1 MVEVQKG
8 LPRIHFLFGV
18 VLLSAC
24 LGAFLGAAENAE
36 NIIKNP
42 GFENPESEYA
52 WSKNNWAKNEVS
64 FELDP
69 VNPRSGKFSQKI
81 AFTKVLGHPQVQLQQ
96 KIVVKLNAAFR
107 VSVWMRGREN
117 CKPIEVLFRKIGT
130 PYTTWHKFEAQIDNE
145 WKEYSFVAVL
155 SANTV
160 SEDTAFFFNINQ
172 DDTIW
177 IDDVSVVE
185 LPPQDAS
192 APRSGNQCANGS
204 FEVGTDYW
212 YATFRESGGYSRSGI
227 ATERN
232 IAANLVSAERK
243 DAPAGKRV
251 LAFDIFE
258 SCSVM
263 LTTAYFPLRYGFPAS
278 LGLKLKGPSGKKFTA
293 KIGSG
298 KTPNVTEVAKKDFVL
313 SGDGWNAFS
322 LSFTPPPSSTGR
334 YFLELYSQDPGAYEL
349 DVVTIAEG
357 ESPSSYAPNPAVIGT
372 TPGDASHPGN
382 IYFPGE
388 KISVWVNAETVPE
401 TKGLTLYARVVNV
414 WNEEVSRFSTQVSLS
429 EGFGRANVSLPSSLT
444 GGFKCELF
452 SKQDLSGDPAAEFM
466 YSVVPK
472 LKSPK
477 ESKDA
482 FFGGTFYLTPYN
494 LTLAERGGFRSLR
507 LYSSHVTAWQ
517 IVEPVQGT
525 YSFDT
530 NGVVRAHELGFK
542 MLGALN
548 TTPAWQADSDPQG
561 EKQTGPWF
569 CYAPKDMDEWKRYV
583 KDVVAAY
590 PWVKDWEIWNEP
602 DGRYLLIKKGQ
613 DKETV
618 LTNLFY
624 ATRQVVGENRLPI
637 RLFGGAVSSVNDPLL
652 GKIVSSKAH
661 EQLDGLSFHF
671 YFEDSS
677 MDEMPSPS
685 MIHRVTNL
693 LTLKSFS
700 KQGLEVWDTEGG
712 VFLQGGISWLKT
724 SFIPPGS
731 GLSIRDTASALVRT
745 AISAKAAGCLRHFHY
760 IDTAHPAGRTSYR
773 DECTGLIDVNG
784 VPHPALAAHAAMVSF
799 LDEAVPKGFTEE
811 KIGESRVFIGHF
823 MKNGTPV
830 DAVWSRV
837 PTTLGS
843 VKALKVE
850 GRKVFDMMGNPLNA
864 SKDTPVA
871 ICPLYLVQK

>member
-1 MVEVQKG
+1 MSAIFESRRFFRP
-8 LPRIHFLFGV
+8 LLV
-18 VLLSAC
+18 VSLLTGFFISAQ
-24 LGAFLGAAENAE
+24 AAD
-36 NIIKNP
+36 NIIQNP

-52 WSKNNWAKNEVS
+52 WTKNNWAKNEVS

-69 VNPRSGKFSQKI
+69 VNPHSGKFSQKI

-96 KIVVKLNAAFR
+96 KIIVKPNAAFR

-117 CKPIEVLFRKIGT
+117 CKPIEVLFRKIGA
-130 PYTTWHKFEAQIDNE
+130 PWTTWHKFEAQIDNE

-185 LPPQDAS
+185 LPVRDAS
-192 APRSGNQCANGS
+192 ATRLGNQCANGS

-212 YATFRESGGYSRSGI
+212 YATFRESGGYTKSGV

-232 IAANLVSAERK
+232 IAANLLSVERK

-258 SCSVM
+258 NCSVD
-263 LTTAYFPLRYGFPAS
+263 LTTAYFPLRYGYPAT
-278 LGLKLKGPSGKKFTA
+278 LALKLKGPSGKKFNL
-293 KIGSG
+293 KIGGG
-298 KTPNVTEVAKKDFVL
+298 KTPNVTEVAKKDLVL
-313 SGDGWNAFS
+313 SGEGWNEFS
-322 LSFTPPPSSTGR
+322 VSFTPPPSSTGR
-334 YFLELYSQDPGAYEL
+334 YFLELYSQDTGSYEL
-349 DVVTIAEG
+349 DAVSIAEG
-357 ESPSSYAPNPAVIGT
+357 ESPTPYGPNPVVVGT
-372 TPGDASHPGN
+372 APGDSSHPGN

-388 KISVWVNAETVPE
+388 KIKVRVNAEAVAG
-401 TKGLTLYARVVNV
+401 TKNLPLYARVVNV
-414 WNEEVSRFSTQVSLS
+414 WNEEVSRHSLS
-429 EGFGRANVSLPSSLT
+429 ISLENGCGQADVDVPASLT
-444 GGFKCELF
+444 GGFKCDF
-452 SKQDLSGDPAAEFM
+452 FTRQDLSGDPAAEFM

-494 LTLAERGGFRSLR
+494 LALAERGGFRSLR

-517 IVEPVQGT
+517 IVEPTQGV
-525 YSFDT
+525 YSFYT
-530 NGVVRAHELGFK
+530 NGVIRAHELGFK

-548 TTPAWQADSDPQG
+548 TTPAWQADADPQG

-569 CYAPKDMDEWKRYV
+569 CYAPKDITEWKRYV
-583 KDVVAAY
+583 KDVVSAY

-624 ATRQVVGENRLPI
+624 ATRQAVQENHLPI

-652 GKIVSSKAH
+652 GKIVSSKAY

-677 MDEMPSPS
+677 MDEMPSPA

-712 VFLQGGISWLKT
+712 VFLQGGISWLRT

-731 GLSIRDTASALVRT
+731 GLSIRDAASALVRT
-745 AISAKAAGCLRHFHY
+745 AVSAKASGCLRHFHY
-760 IDTAHPAGRTSYR
+760 IDIAHPAGRTSYR
-773 DECTGLIDVNG
+773 DECVGLIDVNG
-784 VPHPALAAHAAMVSF
+784 VPHPALAAHAAMVFF
-799 LDEAVPKGFTEE
+799 LDEAIPKGFTEE
-811 KIGESRVFIGHF
+811 KIGDSKVFIGHF
-823 MKNGTPV
+823 V
-830 DAVWSRV
+830 RDAKKIDVIWSRV
-837 PTTLGS
+837 PTTLGL
-843 VKALKVE
+843 VKALKTDD
-850 GRKVFDMMGNPLNA
+850 RKIFDMMGNPVNA
-864 SKDTPVA
+864 TKDTPVT
-871 ICPLYLVQK
+871 ITPLYFIQK